1 MRAGKLLAFDAPSRL
16 KETALDGL
24 AWDVRLADLLA
35 GLELLEGVQ
44 GVQRVGLAGDHLR
57 VIADAA
63 LGQKTMAA
71 TLKQAGLA
79 DAHIEAAEPN
89 LEDVFLALAGE

>member
-1 MRAGKLLAFDAPSRL
+1 
-16 KETALDGL
+16 
-24 AWDVRLADLLA
+24 VRLADLLA

-71 TLKQAGLA
+71 TLKQAGFA
-79 DAHIEAAEPN
+79 DARIEAAEPN